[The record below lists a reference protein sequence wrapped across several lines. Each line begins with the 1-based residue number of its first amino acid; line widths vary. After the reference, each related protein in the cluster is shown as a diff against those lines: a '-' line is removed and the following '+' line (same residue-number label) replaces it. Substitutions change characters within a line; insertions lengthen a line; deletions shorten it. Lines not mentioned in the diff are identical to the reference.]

1 MSRAAPA
8 ASPPFAPGTALQP
21 VRLPRVIR
29 EAVDA
34 LRKPN
39 RWKNWLIYHLHDREL
54 LRVARAH
61 FHGRLADIGCGTKPY
76 RAMMAPLV
84 REHVGVD
91 HAACLH
97 DQSNVDLFGTAYAI
111 PAGDASFDCA
121 MCTAVLEHLEEPEQA
136 VRECFR
142 VLKPGGVAVYSVP
155 FIWHLHEEPRDFY
168 RFTKYGL
175 AHVFTKAGFEVVEIK
190 PLSGF
195 FTTFGTLLGYY
206 LCRLNR
212 GIVRPTR
219 LVPAT
224 VVTIQLLAM
233 LLDRWSRDERYTW
246 MYLMVARKPA
256 TAAAGA

>member
-1 MSRAAPA
+1 MSHAAT
-8 ASPPFAPGTALQP
+8 PPFPLPASAGTFG
-21 VRLPRVIR
+21 LPRVLR
-29 EAVDA
+29 DAVAA

-39 RWKNWLIYHLHDREL
+39 RWKNWLIYHLHDRAL
-54 LRVARAH
+54 HRVAAEH
-61 FHGRLADIGCGTKPY
+61 FNGRLADIGCGTKPY
-76 RAMMAPLV
+76 RGMMAPFV

-91 HAACLH
+91 HAATPH
-97 DQSNVDLFGTAYAI
+97 DASNVDLFGTAYSI
-111 PAGDASFDCA
+111 PAADTSFDCA

-175 AHVFTKAGFEVVEIK
+175 THVFTKAGFEVVRLEA
-190 PLSGF
+190 LSGF

-212 GIVRPTR
+212 PVIRWTR
-219 LVPAT
+219 VVPA
-224 VVTIQLLAM
+224 VVVGIQLAAM
-233 LLDRWSRDERYTW
+233 LLDRMSRDERYTW
-246 MYLMVARKPA
+246 MYLMVARKPQPA
-256 TAAAGA
+256 SEAA